1 MENSLVIKV
10 LSKSSAIIEVRLYGL
25 NGTNEYWLCCG
36 FPKQN
41 KKSNILNNFL
51 VVFCPFAKNSAY
63 FYVIHVFH
71 GRCISNQ
78 ELQIFH

>member
-36 FPKQN
+36 FLKQN
-41 KKSNILNNFL
+41 KKKQYI
-51 VVFCPFAKNSAY
+51 K
-63 FYVIHVFH
+63 
-71 GRCISNQ
+71 
-78 ELQIFH
+78 